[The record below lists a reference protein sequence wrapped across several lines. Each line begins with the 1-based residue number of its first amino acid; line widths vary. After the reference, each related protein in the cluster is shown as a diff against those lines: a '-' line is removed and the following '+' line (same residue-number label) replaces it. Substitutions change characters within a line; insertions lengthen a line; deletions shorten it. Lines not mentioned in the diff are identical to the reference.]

1 MQPAVSALHVGD
13 RVRVRHEL
21 LAILLACG
29 HARKVDQRHSE
40 VYPPGD
46 LGRQIIAKEFSP
58 DLSTGSGQP
67 IHQLTVPAPMADS
80 GLVCYMSRSGNVW
93 DDAAMESFFL
103 VAEDR
108 EHSA

>member
-1 MQPAVSALHVGD
+1 
-13 RVRVRHEL
+13 
-21 LAILLACG
+21 
-29 HARKVDQRHSE
+29 
-40 VYPPGD
+40 
-46 LGRQIIAKEFSP
+46 
-58 DLSTGSGQP
+58 
-67 IHQLTVPAPMADS
+67 MADS